1 MIIVEYIPLLIF
13 LPIVNCTI
21 GTYLNE
27 DTGIFLGVPNY
38 QLITPVNVTE
48 LHSVISVLNDTNQA
62 LRNHEIKIKIDIQN
76 QDCYFEDYGLS
87 CWFEI
92 PQFWMLSE
100 IRADIKSMTSKSP
113 STAQAR
119 LSRTKPEGPGRFND
133 GGLFGEI
140 CYGQIKDHLG
150 MLSIIVY
157 MVLGL

>member
-1 MIIVEYIPLLIF
+1 M
-13 LPIVNCTI
+13 
-21 GTYLNE
+21 
-27 DTGIFLGVPNY
+27 
-38 QLITPVNVTE
+38 
-48 LHSVISVLNDTNQA
+48 VISVLNFTNQA

-92 PQFWMLSE
+92 PQFWILSE